1 MADAKLSEL
10 TAATSAAASDSMYL
24 VQSSTSK
31 KITVANLFGD
41 VDTPAVF
48 TDKIQIQDTESFT
61 AASGSLSITTN
72 ISYLSN
78 PTANGNLTL
87 ANGVD
92 GQIKIII
99 MISNTGGYS
108 QTLGGSN
115 VEANVSFDAAG
126 DSATMIYTNSKWYMI
141 GGTAT
146 YT

>member
-99 MISNTGGYS
+99 MTSNTSNYS

-115 VEANVSFDAAG
+115 VEGTVEFDAAG

>member
-99 MISNTGGYS
+99 MTSNTSNYS

-115 VEANVSFDAAG
+115 VEGTVQFDEAG